1 MQLLCYLDGRI
12 VPVSK
17 QNLPLP
23 RPSISR
29 CLKLQ
34 LKTDNTGNK
43 FDSDKPR
50 WELVP
55 PEITALVDLFT
66 RGAKKYG
73 DRNWEKG
80 MSWGRI
86 FGALMRHAW
95 LWMAGQEYDEETG
108 AHHMVAVAWNALILY
123 VYTVRKVGIDDRHTT
138 TQKTESLCK
147 VIGGPEIQAANPA
160 LGPRY

>member
-1 MQLLCYLDGRI
+1 MTI
-12 VPVSK
+12 KV
-17 QNLPLP
+17 
-23 RPSISR
+23 
-29 CLKLQ
+29 
-34 LKTDNTGNK
+34 DNSGTK
-43 FDSDKPR
+43 FDGDKPR

-95 LWMAGQEYDEETG
+95 LWMSGEEYDRETG
-108 AHHMVAVAWNALILY
+108 AHHMVAAAWNAIVLY
-123 VYTVRKVGIDDRHTT
+123 VYHKRKVGIDDRNLPKKIQILYPTAGYAP
-138 TQKTESLCK
+138 LC
-147 VIGGPEIQAANPA
+147 GDGEED
-160 LGPRY
+160 

>member
-1 MQLLCYLDGRI
+1 MT
-12 VPVSK
+12 VMS
-17 QNLPLP
+17 
-23 RPSISR
+23 
-29 CLKLQ
+29 
-34 LKTDNTGNK
+34 DNSGTK
-43 FDSDKPR
+43 FDTDKPR

-95 LWMAGQEYDEETG
+95 RWMSGEEYDTETG
-108 AHHMVAVAWNALILY
+108 AHHMIAVAWNAIVLY
-123 VYTVRKVGIDDRHTT
+123 VYTVRKVGIDDRNL
-138 TQKTESLCK
+138 TQKKTSEQTGS
-147 VIGGPEIQAANPA
+147 ET
-160 LGPRY
+160 